1 MDSVLPILGLT
12 LTLAGTLALF
22 LLRQWRWVLAAL
34 AAQSLGAGL
43 LALTIVALPIALVE
57 IATGWLVA
65 GILALTLRREGMGTI
80 ESSVIPPGILFRGL
94 LALMVSIAAVALLPD
109 VGGVLNNPP
118 TVVSLGAINLIAFGL
133 LGMGLNDQPLRA
145 GVALV
150 TTLQGFALAYLWS
163 ERSLLVIALL
173 AAVHLTVALSVIYLH
188 AVTRKSAEEEVRT

>member
-22 LLRQWRWVLAAL
+22 VLRQWRWVLVAL

-65 GILALTLRREGMGTI
+65 GILALTLRREGMGTV

-109 VGGVLNNPP
+109 VGGLLNNPP
-118 TVVSLGAINLIAFGL
+118 TLVSLGAVNLIAFGL
-133 LGMGLNDQPLRA
+133 LGIGLNDQPLRA

-150 TTLQGFALAYLWS
+150 TTLQGFALVYLWS

-173 AAVHLTVALSVIYLH
+173 AAVQLTIALSVVYLH
-188 AVTRKSAEEEVRT
+188 AVTRKSAEEELRA

>member
-22 LLRQWRWVLAAL
+22 LLRQWRWVLVAL

-118 TVVSLGAINLIAFGL
+118 TLVSLGAINLIAFGL

>member
-22 LLRQWRWVLAAL
+22 VLRQWRWVLAAL
-34 AAQSLGAGL
+34 AAQSLGASL

-80 ESSVIPPGILFRGL
+80 ESSVIPPGIVFRGL

-118 TVVSLGAINLIAFGL
+118 TLVSLGAINLIAFGL

-188 AVTRKSAEEEVRT
+188 AVTRKSAEEELRT

>member
-22 LLRQWRWVLAAL
+22 VLRQWRWVLVAL

-65 GILALTLRREGMGTI
+65 GILALTLRREGMGTV

-94 LALMVSIAAVALLPD
+94 LALMVSIAAVALLTD
-109 VGGVLNNPP
+109 VGGLLNNPP
-118 TVVSLGAINLIAFGL
+118 TLVSLGAVNLIAFGL
-133 LGMGLNDQPLRA
+133 LGIGLNDQPLRA

-150 TTLQGFALAYLWS
+150 TTLQGFALVYLWS

-173 AAVHLTVALSVIYLH
+173 AAVQLTIALSVVYLH
-188 AVTRKSAEEEVRT
+188 AVTRKSVEEELRA